1 MTSLEDRLRVEGDR
15 WRAELRPPSL
25 DQQLNGATSGRRRPP
40 TWLLSAACVAVA
52 LAVATTLL
60 VAHWTGRT
68 RAPTGEPAE
77 CPRSYLLSSPKSL
90 YVPSSPRGIASSQTL
105 VPRQTPDNVLMCQYR
120 YPDGTKTV
128 PSLAL
133 TKGRDLS
140 GSLAG
145 FATEL
150 SWVPRSVPNQFRH
163 CNWQFGSADRY
174 LLGLNYP
181 LGLVWVSVGADP
193 GRCTGATNGSFTTPV
208 NLGTQVA
215 ASFATGHWA
224 PVPTSSPAPCA
235 GSPYGRLG
243 EDQQLVPAGA
253 TSVTVCAA
261 DHGVPHSSRHYARGF
276 GGLVA
281 ALNALPIWARWDPY
295 YSPAYGPLEAP
306 YYLRFSYPTGP
317 EVVISIV
324 PGTEWPISNGI
335 IQTSSAGSVVD
346 LVRAF
351 LP

>member
-1 MTSLEDRLRVEGDR
+1 MTSLEDRLRVEGER

-25 DQQLNGATSGRRRPP
+25 DQRLKGATTGRRRPP
-40 TWLLSAACVAVA
+40 AWLLSAACLATA
-52 LAVATTLL
+52 LAIAATLL
-60 VAHWTGRT
+60 VAHWTART
-68 RAPTGEPAE
+68 KAPTGEPAE
-77 CPRSYLLSSPKSL
+77 CPSSYPLSSSKSL
-90 YVPSSPRGIASSQTL
+90 YVPSSPSGIAASQTL
-105 VPRQTPDNVLMCQYR
+105 VPRQTPDNVLMCQYG

-145 FATEL
+145 IATDL
-150 SWVPRSVPNQFRH
+150 SWVPRLIPTQFRH
-163 CNWQFGSADRY
+163 CNWMFGSADRY

-193 GRCTGATNGSFTTPV
+193 GRCIGATNGSFTTPV
-208 NLGTQVA
+208 NLGSQVA
-215 ASFATGHWA
+215 ASFAAGHWT
-224 PVPTSSPAPCA
+224 PVPTSSAAPCS

-253 TSVTVCAA
+253 SSVTVCAA
-261 DHGVPHSSRHYARGF
+261 DHGVPHSSRHYVRGF

-281 ALNALPIWARWDPY
+281 ALNALPVWTKFDRY
-295 YSPAYGPLEAP
+295 YSPAYGPDEAP

-317 EVVISIV
+317 DVVISIV
-324 PGTEWPISNGI
+324 PGTEFPISNGI

-346 LVRAF
+346 LVQAF